1 MKLNTK
7 KTNYMIFNFSKN
19 LQFNTRLT
27 LEGDNLD
34 QVKETRLLGLVL
46 RDDLSWKSNTAELT
60 RRAFSRMLIL
70 KNLVKFDVPL
80 ADLVQ
85 IYILYIRSVTE
96 QSAVVWHPAITKG
109 ERRDIERTQKVAL
122 KVIFGQKYTSYEH
135 SLKLTGLETLDSR
148 RKKLSLNF
156 AKKCLKYDA
165 TKWMFPQNRF
175 TINTRHPEKFSVTK
189 AKTERLANSAIPYM
203 QRLLNADKKS

>member
-1 MKLNTK
+1 MKLNTQ

-19 LQFNTRLT
+19 MQFNTRLI
-27 LEGDNLD
+27 LEGDKLD
-34 QVKETRLLGLVL
+34 QVKETKLLGLVL

-60 RRAFSRMLIL
+60 RKAFSRMLIL

-135 SLKLTGLETLDSR
+135 ALKLTGLETLDSR

-156 AKKCLKYDA
+156 AKKISEIWCNQVDVSS
-165 TKWMFPQNRF
+165 
-175 TINTRHPEKFSVTK
+175 E
-189 AKTERLANSAIPYM
+189 
-203 QRLLNADKKS
+203 

>member
-1 MKLNTK
+1 MKNC
-7 KTNYMIFNFSKN
+7 
-19 LQFNTRLT
+19 
-27 LEGDNLD
+27 
-34 QVKETRLLGLVL
+34 
-46 RDDLSWKSNTAELT
+46 
-60 RRAFSRMLIL
+60 L

-80 ADLVQ
+80 VDLVQ

-109 ERRDIERTQKVAL
+109 ERSDIERTQKVAL
-122 KVIFGQKYTSYEH
+122 KVIFGQKYISYEH

-165 TKWMFPQNRF
+165 TKWMFPQNRI
-175 TINTRHPEKFSVTK
+175 TINTRHPEKFIVTK

-203 QRLLNADKKS
+203 QRLLNTEKKS